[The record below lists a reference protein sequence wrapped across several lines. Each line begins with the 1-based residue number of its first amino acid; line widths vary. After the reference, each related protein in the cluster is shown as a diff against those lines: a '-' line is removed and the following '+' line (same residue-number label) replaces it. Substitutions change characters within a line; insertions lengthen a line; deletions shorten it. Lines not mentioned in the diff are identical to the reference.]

1 MPTDLTINGR
11 TLNLVDESNVKVKLR
26 VSGQVV
32 EYTAAEII
40 ANAASELTNIQA
52 VVGLGATTTSSVN
65 TAYVKAVGIV
75 QDTEGNDYPTTY
87 LNGKEIDYTASTM
100 NTNIFLDVTP

>member
-1 MPTDLTINGR
+1 MPTAITINGR

-40 ANAASELTNIQA
+40 ANASGEQANIQA
-52 VVGLGATTTSSVN
+52 VVGLGATTTGTVK

-87 LNGKEIDYTASTM
+87 PNGKEIDYTTSTT
-100 NTNIFLDVTP
+100 NSNIFLDVT